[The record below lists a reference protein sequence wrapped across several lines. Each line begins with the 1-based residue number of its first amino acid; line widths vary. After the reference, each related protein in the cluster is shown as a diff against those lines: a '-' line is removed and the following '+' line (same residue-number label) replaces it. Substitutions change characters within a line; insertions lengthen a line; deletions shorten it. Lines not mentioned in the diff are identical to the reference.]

1 MTEEV
6 IAYTPYTK
14 SKLLAMF
21 FLPNSEGEVLIMA
34 GADKIVD
41 GFRFMPP
48 SLAAWIKNDIP
59 ETEFKGPIPWV
70 PLRKPISELTFSL
83 MTSAGISLKSDLPF
97 DMERE
102 RREPSWGDPT
112 YREIPRNS
120 SEKDIDVNHL
130 HVNTSFIK
138 EDMNVV
144 FPLQWFRRFEE
155 EGIIGRLAP
164 TCYSFYGY
172 QPDPRELIEKTMP
185 IVAAR
190 MREEGVEAVFFTPA

>member
-1 MTEEV
+1 LTEEV

>member
-1 MTEEV
+1 MLSLFLLFFFISRIRFSLTEEV

-83 MTSAGISLKSDLPF
+83 MTSAGISLKSD
-97 DMERE
+97 M
-102 RREPSWGDPT
+102 
-112 YREIPRNS
+112 
-120 SEKDIDVNHL
+120 
-130 HVNTSFIK
+130 
-138 EDMNVV
+138 
-144 FPLQWFRRFEE
+144 PL
-155 EGIIGRLAP
+155 
-164 TCYSFYGY
+164 S
-172 QPDPRELIEKTMP
+172 LIH
-185 IVAAR
+185 I
-190 MREEGVEAVFFTPA
+190 